1 MPSKH
6 LFTLLV
12 LTGAAAVVGLV
23 ALTSTVDLGQTAKA
37 SSTSDPAIGYRLQQL
52 DGLESDLRRQLAE
65 SAPAAAPA
73 ETVYRRA
80 AAPPAAAA
88 DSDSDSEDDQNER
101 ASEDQREY
109 DHEDQ
114 GDDRD
119 EHKDE
124 DERDD

>member
-1 MPSKH
+1 MPRKH

-88 DSDSDSEDDQNER
+88 DSDSEDDQNER